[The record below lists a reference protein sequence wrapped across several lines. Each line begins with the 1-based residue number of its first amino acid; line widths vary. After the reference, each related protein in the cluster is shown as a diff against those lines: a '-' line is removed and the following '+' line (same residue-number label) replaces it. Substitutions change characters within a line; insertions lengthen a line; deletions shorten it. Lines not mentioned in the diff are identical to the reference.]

1 MSEFRVNSITNQ
13 DGSAGPQVC
22 GVSTFS
28 GKSGVHIPSGPTDF
42 RRQDGGGRGRGVF
55 CGGESPKVNSL
66 ERVEIATTGNAV
78 DFGDLTEVKSN
89 ASATGN
95 STRAVVFG
103 GETPSVSSKI
113 DFFVFSSGGG
123 ANDFGDMVEARRG
136 ASSNASGNEIRGITA
151 GGNPGSSP
159 NTSDLIEFVT
169 LATTG
174 DATSFGDLLSK
185 DTYLAALA
193 SPTRIIWGGGVPRY
207 TKEIQFATIA
217 TLGNTTKFGELTQA
231 RGSFGGTSSETRG
244 IFMGGKTPS
253 GDLDT
258 IDFITIASE
267 GNATDF
273 GNLLAS
279 NDNGTSCS
287 NSVRALY
294 AGGNGGNVIQFVTI
308 STTGNATDFGD
319 LISGRNYFCSASD
332 AHGGLAQ

>member
-1 MSEFRVNSITNQ
+1 M
-13 DGSAGPQVC
+13 
-22 GVSTFS
+22 
-28 GKSGVHIPSGPTDF
+28 
-42 RRQDGGGRGRGVF
+42 
-55 CGGESPKVNSL
+55 
-66 ERVEIATTGNAV
+66 
-78 DFGDLTEVKSN
+78 
-89 ASATGN
+89 
-95 STRAVVFG
+95 
-103 GETPSVSSKI
+103 
-113 DFFVFSSGGG
+113 
-123 ANDFGDMVEARRG
+123 
-136 ASSNASGNEIRGITA
+136 
-151 GGNPGSSP
+151 
-159 NTSDLIEFVT
+159 
-169 LATTG
+169 
-174 DATSFGDLLSK
+174 
-185 DTYLAALA
+185 A

-319 LISGRNYFCSASD
+319 LTSGRNYFCSASD